1 MFHTKLPLITLL
13 AITIGLAVQRCP
25 DKSPVSGTGGE
36 VNGSVFYFAPVLHQG
51 IDATVIPSRIF
62 LPDMEV
68 YLHNRG
74 TGVDGPPIKTDLY
87 GRYRFPRQKAGT
99 YLLRWKAQRGWAA
112 GQHKENIVVKSG
124 PRFPTSAQIVQSE
137 GSGVMF
143 GRITLDDGGTPWS
156 YDELFN
162 VDHTASVTILNTTRT
177 VTLGGPVRV
186 NSEGRYAVAGLPRS
200 TATTIRAQSQ
210 ATIINRAVDPTRI
223 SVNNPVFP
231 TDAQLPNKPPEI
243 ISVTPRVGGVRVQ
256 TAAPGDTVTLVSG
269 TRDLN
274 GDPLQFEWTTLNGH
288 GSVAPAVAGSAS
300 WTLPAAAGR
309 YSAYVQISDGRGGF
323 ARERIDFVTA
333 KKEEM
338 FAGVVVEKGSNTPL
352 NGATVVVNGKT
363 TTSNASGFF
372 TVGAPLGDRYVLT
385 ISRSGYATFSR
396 VVDSG
401 VTGQRWP
408 LVKAQSES
416 VDPTRP
422 IDLVDKRPELDRR
435 RLRGSRIHIAPNSLV
450 GPTGT
455 APTGMLTA
463 FIATLDISD
472 GEAPGDWGAMA
483 GGRETNLISLGA
495 TFVEF
500 RDAAG
505 VKYNL
510 APGRDAKIEQF
521 PPFSM
526 VPTAPATAKL
536 WSYDEADGFWKES
549 GISNRSATTGFFE
562 GTVKHFS
569 TINTDIEK
577 DDDSCLKILIYPP
590 IPTGVK
596 LRVTSAAFGQAYEG
610 VLDAGINAVFRLPN
624 NTDVQLTLKNAD
636 NSPYGGAVLLEEVPG
651 VPLPSNTVNTGPPL
665 PPGQSSFPPEPYEPC
680 KLVILREANEP
691 TANSFLVFKGKGT
704 QAQADGY
711 YAAVDPNN
719 ERTTLGAWWTK
730 NGFTFDASNNPTNG
744 VRTSYLNFND
754 LGSGRDMHFLQRPD
768 GTVAAYVTNYGL
780 FNQDHGNADLA
791 ANRTNPGATVC
802 MEYGPV
808 EGQGATRIVK
818 FFVYAG
824 GDFSFSAP
832 RVGAAD
838 LDGFEPKF
846 VPNLCLNCHGGNYNP
861 TNAAAPSFAEINM
874 GASFR
879 ELDIATY
886 KFPEG
891 RLVANNAE
899 KTAFRTQNL
908 IVKGLNA
915 SDTIAI
921 QPIKDVIG
929 GWYPGASIEQDNSFT
944 PSGWAGAPRQGLYN
958 DVVKS
963 SCRTCH
969 VALDADP
976 SNFGIAWN
984 SYAQLELRHSFLDS
998 FILCDSRVMPHAV
1011 ITYRNFWLSAS
1022 PHRPAVLRDFQNG
1035 GGWPQIGPCL

>member
-1 MFHTKLPLITLL
+1 MLHTKLLLIALL
-13 AITIGLAVQRCP
+13 AIAAGAVSQRCP
-25 DKSPVSGTGGE
+25 KTPITGTGGE
-36 VNGSVFYFAPVLHQG
+36 VNGSVFYLAPVFHQG
-51 IDATVIPSRIF
+51 IDATVIPVHIL
-62 LPDMEV
+62 LPDMDV
-68 YLHNRG
+68 YLHNQG
-74 TGVDGPPIKTDLY
+74 TGVDGPPVRTDLY

-112 GQHKENIVVKSG
+112 GQHKETIVVKSG
-124 PRFPTSAQIVQSE
+124 PRFPVPAQIVQSE

-156 YDELFN
+156 YDEMFN

-177 VTLGGPVRV
+177 ATLGGPVRA

-210 ATIINRAVDPTRI
+210 ASIINRAVDPARI
-223 SVNNPVFP
+223 SVNNPVLP
-231 TDAQLPNKPPEI
+231 TDVQLPNKPPEI
-243 ISVTPRVGGVRVQ
+243 ISVTPRVGGVRVL

-274 GDPLQFEWTTLNGH
+274 SDPLQFQWATLNGH
-288 GSVAPAVAGSAS
+288 GSVTPTSAGSAK
-300 WTLPAAAGR
+300 WTLPATAGR

-333 KKEEM
+333 KTEET
-338 FAGVVVEKGSNTPL
+338 FAGVAFEKGTNLPIK
-352 NGATVVVNGKT
+352 GATVVVNGKT
-363 TTSNASGFF
+363 TTSNGNGFF
-372 TVGAPLGDRYVLT
+372 SVGAPLGNRYVLT
-385 ISRSGYATFSR
+385 ISQSGYATFSR

-401 VTGQRWP
+401 LTGQRWP
-408 LVKAQSES
+408 LVKAQSEV
-416 VDPTRP
+416 VDPTKP

-435 RLRGSRIHIAPNSLV
+435 KLRGSRIHLAPNSLIS
-450 GPTGT
+450 PTGT
-455 APTGMLTA
+455 PPTGMLTA
-463 FIATLDISD
+463 FIATLDIGD

-483 GGRETNLISLGA
+483 GGKETNLISLGA

-510 APGRDAKIEQF
+510 APRSDAKIEQF
-521 PPFSM
+521 PPSNM
-526 VPTAPATAKL
+526 AATAPATAKL

-549 GISNRSATTGFFE
+549 GISNRSAATGFFE

-569 TINTDIEK
+569 TINTDVEK

-596 LRVTSAAFGQAYEG
+596 LRVTSAAFGQAFEG

-624 NTDVQLTLKNAD
+624 STDVQLTLKNSD
-636 NSPYGGAVLLEEVPG
+636 NSPYGGTLLLEEVPG
-651 VPLPSNTVNTGPPL
+651 VPLAGNTVNTGPPL
-665 PPGQSSFPPEPYEPC
+665 PSGESSFPPEPYEPC

-719 ERTTLGAWWTK
+719 ERTTLGAWWAK
-730 NGFTFDASNNPTNG
+730 NGFTFDASGNPTNG

-754 LGSGRDMHFLQRPD
+754 LGSGRDMHFLQRAD

-791 ANRTNPGATVC
+791 ATRTNPTATVC

-818 FFVYAG
+818 FFVYNG
-824 GDFSFSAP
+824 GDFSFNAP

-846 VPNLCLNCHGGNYNP
+846 VPNLCLNCHGGNYFPANVA
-861 TNAAAPSFAEINM
+861 TPSLAEINM

-891 RLVANNAE
+891 RLTANNTE
-899 KTAFRTQNL
+899 KAAFKNQNL
-908 IVKGLNA
+908 IVKGLNPG
-915 SDTIAI
+915 DTIAT
-921 QPIKDVIG
+921 QPIKDLIA
-929 GWYPGASIEQDNSFT
+929 GWYPGASIEQNNSFT
-944 PSGWAGAPRQGLYN
+944 PSGWTGAPKQGLYDN
-958 DVVKS
+958 VVKT

-969 VALDADP
+969 VALDANP
-976 SNFGIAWN
+976 SSSGIGWT
-984 SYAQLELRHSFLDS
+984 SYDQLELRQSVIGSFV
-998 FILCDSRVMPHAV
+998 LCDMRIMPHAV

-1022 PHRPAVLRDFQNG
+1022 PHRPAILRDFQNG
-1035 GGWPQIGPCL
+1035 GGWPKIGACL